1 MNPKRTRL
9 DPFELQRVVCM
20 SLFWRVEVQECREHA
35 NRCLR
40 LAQETNDPAIKASL
54 LRSAEGWKRLAQ
66 RAIERR
72 KHVSCRCAHREA
84 VQHYLSCSVASGTN
98 PEVFKRQLGTT
109 PFRTGCFVS
118 WLHEAHE
125 RSAQRN
131 GHVRTHVRTE
141 PRNVVSELPGPVANS
156 EIDFA

>member
-1 MNPKRTRL
+1 MTVRSTNH
-9 DPFELQRVVCM
+9 
-20 SLFWRVEVQECREHA
+20 VEAQECREHA

-54 LRSAEGWKRLAQ
+54 LTSAEGWKRLAQ

-72 KHVSCRCAHREA
+72 KLVSCRCAHREA

-109 PFRTGCFVS
+109 RFRTGCFVS
-118 WLHEAHE
+118 WLHEHMKEAH
-125 RSAQRN
+125 SAM
-131 GHVRTHVRTE
+131 GM
-141 PRNVVSELPGPVANS
+141 
-156 EIDFA
+156 